1 MLRKKLKLDDRPPS
15 NTAAPVES
23 KTGEF
28 TLSRFANTPKP
39 KLIGH
44 PSDKSDKAQHSEVV
58 VTETDGTVP
67 FWQQLYRIE
76 LDLSADLRK
85 VSLPADVAAC
95 YDPIAY
101 AETIHSAYLH
111 RFLDGPK
118 QVLFVG
124 MNPGPWGMCQTG
136 VPFGYIPAVRDWMGL
151 KGTVLKPSDEL
162 SVRPVEGLSCTR
174 EEQSG
179 KRWWGLYEEL
189 CGSPENFFNACFVYN
204 LCPLAFFHKSGRN
217 ITPSELKGQA
227 KREVQS
233 IAEQH
238 LIIALRLLQPKIII
252 SVGRYTEDRV
262 KALMKQNQLD
272 PTIRT
277 LCMPHP
283 SPRSLNNTNWNEKAK
298 HWLAEHGI
306 MPYLVPRGI

>member
-1 MLRKKLKLDDRPPS
+1 MLRKKLRLDDRPPPS
-15 NTAAPVES
+15 TA
-23 KTGEF
+23 GEF

-44 PSDKSDKAQHSEVV
+44 PADVTVKAHPSEVV
-58 VTETDGTVP
+58 VTATDGFGTLP

-76 LDLSADLRK
+76 LELSADLRK

-101 AETIHSAYLH
+101 AEKIHSAYLH

-118 QVLFVG
+118 PVLFIG

-189 CGSPENFFNACFVYN
+189 CGSPENFFNSCFVHN

-217 ITPSELKGQA
+217 ITPSELKGPA

-233 IAEQH
+233 ISEQH
-238 LIIALRLLQPKIII
+238 LVIALRLLQPKIII

-262 KALMKQNQLD
+262 KALIKQNQFD

-298 HWLAEHGI
+298 HWLDEHGI